1 MAAITITGVRFSY
14 CHLFQPK
21 PPKKQGEAA
30 KYCTTVLVPKANTA
44 AKALIDQAVNQAIE
58 DGVPKKWGGIR
69 PPKIEICVYDGD
81 GPRPS
86 DGMPFGEEC
95 RGMWVFTAGSTDQ
108 PFVVDCQVQPIMRPQ
123 DVYSG
128 MWGNVNVAFFAYEN
142 SGKKGIGCALNGVQ
156 KTGDDTP
163 LSGGITAQDVFQV
176 VAPGGFDATVA
187 YPQTAAAPVAGGWG
201 APAAPAAPGVYP
213 AAPAPGGW
221 PTGGWG

>member
-1 MAAITITGVRFSY
+1 MAAITISGVRFSY

-30 KYCTTVLVPKANTA
+30 KYCTTVLVPKTNTA

-163 LSGGITAQDVFQV
+163 LSGGITAQDAFQV
-176 VAPGGFDATVA
+176 VAPSGPAMSA
-187 YPQTAAAPVAGGWG
+187 PAAPVYPQAG
-201 APAAPAAPGVYP
+201 APAAPGWGAPPPAP
-213 AAPAPGGW
+213 AAAGW